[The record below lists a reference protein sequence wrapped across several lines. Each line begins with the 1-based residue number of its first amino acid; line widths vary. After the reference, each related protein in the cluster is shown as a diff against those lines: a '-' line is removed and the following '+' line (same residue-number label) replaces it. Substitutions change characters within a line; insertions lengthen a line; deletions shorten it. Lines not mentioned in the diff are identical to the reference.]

1 MNAVASS
8 RRFAPGWPTT
18 LFVVFF
24 LPLLLGLGSWQMQ
37 RAEEKRELQSLIDL
51 GQAQLPTSLRS
62 VQAEPSM
69 HWRPVRLQGSFDAER
84 VWLLDNRT
92 RGGQAG
98 VEVLQ
103 LFSDQSGQEL
113 VVNRGWVAWP
123 DRSSLPTIST
133 PAGPLVLDAEIVPP
147 AGTAFTLG
155 EAQTQAGWPKLIV
168 ALDVQSMSIE
178 AGVDLPPWTARLR
191 TGSSQ
196 ALRLEWPPLP
206 TSASRHIGYAVQW
219 FALAA
224 ALLILYIWAG
234 FRPDRDREP
243 TQ

>member
-113 VVNRGWVAWP
+113 VVNRGW
-123 DRSSLPTIST
+123 
-133 PAGPLVLDAEIVPP
+133 
-147 AGTAFTLG
+147 
-155 EAQTQAGWPKLIV
+155 
-168 ALDVQSMSIE
+168 
-178 AGVDLPPWTARLR
+178 WT
-191 TGSSQ
+191 
-196 ALRLEWPPLP
+196 WC
-206 TSASRHIGYAVQW
+206 
-219 FALAA
+219 
-224 ALLILYIWAG
+224 
-234 FRPDRDREP
+234 
-243 TQ
+243 